1 MTFYLKRI
9 IGKLLLLVIWYLS
22 SKLLKANCCVS
33 LGTTTWY
40 YQRCCTHTKP
50 FSTAFGCAI
59 LRWSHISAQVSLK
72 LKTTLSDFPFSFPF
86 LIKNLQPYVR
96 CYFVLVSMCFYKTQC
111 LKITEKVAF
120 NIASEASYIYILSG
134 PKFIK
139 MANFGEFLK
148 TWNIMSNSVN
158 RQVTF
163 NKTNFWG
170 KFWAIFKH
178 FQM

>member
-33 LGTTTWY
+33 LGTTTWN
-40 YQRCCTHTKP
+40 QRCCTHTKP

-96 CYFVLVSMCFYKTQC
+96 CYFVLVSMCFFKTEC
-111 LKITEKVAF
+111 LKIAHKVAF
-120 NIASEASYIYILSG
+120 NIASEASFVYILSWE
-134 PKFIK
+134 KSK
-139 MANFGEFLK
+139 LVDFGDFLK
-148 TWNIMSNSVN
+148 IWS
-158 RQVTF
+158 
-163 NKTNFWG
+163 
-170 KFWAIFKH
+170 
-178 FQM
+178 

>member
-96 CYFVLVSMCFYKTQC
+96 CYFVLVSMCFYKTHC
-111 LKITEKVAF
+111 LKIAKKSRIQHCER
-120 NIASEASYIYILSG
+120 SELCLHLKCYQTGQNRTKISRKCT
-134 PKFIK
+134 KFK
-139 MANFGEFLK
+139 NAK
-148 TWNIMSNSVN
+148 CD
-158 RQVTF
+158 
-163 NKTNFWG
+163 
-170 KFWAIFKH
+170 IF
-178 FQM
+178 

>member
-22 SKLLKANCCVS
+22 SELLKANCCVS

-96 CYFVLVSMCFYKTQC
+96 CYFVLVSICFFKHIVWKSPKKSHSTLRAKRATYTFWEVKSS
-111 LKITEKVAF
+111 LKM
-120 NIASEASYIYILSG
+120 
-134 PKFIK
+134 PKMFH
-139 MANFGEFLK
+139 FGEFLK
-148 TWNIMSNSVN
+148 TEACSQTGLPDS
-158 RQVTF
+158 
-163 NKTNFWG
+163 G
-170 KFWAIFKH
+170 K
-178 FQM
+178 